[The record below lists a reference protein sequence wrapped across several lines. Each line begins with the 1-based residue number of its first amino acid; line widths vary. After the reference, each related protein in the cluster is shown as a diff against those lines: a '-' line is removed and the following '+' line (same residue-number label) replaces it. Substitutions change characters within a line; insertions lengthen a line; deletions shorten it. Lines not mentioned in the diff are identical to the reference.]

1 MTPTRSKYGSK
12 KTTVDGIVFD
22 SAVESRRWLDLQ
34 QMARDKLISKLKR
47 QVAFTLV
54 RSVKFKGAKRAKPAV
69 KYWADFVYLRD
80 GKRVVEDCKSPAT
93 AALPTFRLKRH
104 LLLALLDID
113 LLITTSKDVS
123 RAVRTTA
130 KPKAKP

>member
-1 MTPTRSKYGSK
+1 MTPVRSKYGSK

-34 QMARDKLISKLKR
+34 QMERDGLITDLKR
-47 QVAFTLV
+47 QVPFVLAP
-54 RSVKFKGAKRAKPAV
+54 SVKFAGARARKPAIRLFI
-69 KYWADFVYLRD
+69 DFTYIQAGELIANDV
-80 GKRVVEDCKSPAT
+80 KSPST
-93 AALPTFRLKRH
+93 ARLAVFQLKRH
-104 LLLALLDID
+104 LMATVHQQEV
-113 LLITTSKDVS
+113 LITSSKDVS

>member
-1 MTPTRSKYGSK
+1 MTPGRSKYGSK

-34 QMARDKLISKLKR
+34 QMERDGLITGLQR
-47 QVAFTLV
+47 QVAFVLAP
-54 RSVKFKGAKRAKPAV
+54 SVKFAGARARKPAV
-69 KYWADFVYLRD
+69 KYWADFVYTRD
-80 GKRVVEDCKSPAT
+80 GARVVEDCKSPAT
-93 AALPTFRLKRH
+93 AALPAFRLKRH
-104 LLLALLDID
+104 LLLALLGID